1 VAIDQHSTRLRL
13 YLTLIIIISI
23 LLLASCSSTLN
34 APDNPLP
41 DPDVSQWRSEDI
53 GQVSIPGKVYFFS
66 DQHAEVHGSG
76 ENIWGAADSFHFV
89 YQPLQGDGTIT
100 ARVASINHTHQ
111 WAKAGVMIRE
121 QLTAESRNALV
132 SLTPLGIVEFNRR
145 LETGGLTSNNR
156 QPIEGGSRWVRLVRQ
171 GDTFSAYESADG
183 VAWHL
188 VARDTIIMAPQV
200 YVGLAV
206 TSHDPEQLAQGELEQ
221 VVVLPSSDS
230 PQTPAVTSVTIN
242 EPNQSVVVGGTFTFT
257 ATVATVGGADP
268 SVAWSSSDPAV
279 ATVDT
284 NGLVTAVAVGTAT
297 ITATSVFDATKS
309 ATVTVTVTATLP
321 TPAINSVT
329 IDQGDQSLA
338 VGGTFTFTATIDA
351 VGGANPSVAWSSSD
365 PAVATVDT
373 NGLVTAVAAGTATI
387 TATSNFDAT
396 KAASVVVTVSATS
409 PPPPSQASY
418 YISPTGSDSNDGRTL
433 STPFRT
439 IQRAASA
446 VRPGDLVYLRGG
458 SYYSSSYID
467 LATSGTPDQPIVWES
482 YPGERAIINGRDAP
496 NGGRGSGFVRIYGSH
511 QVFRNLDITNTPQ
524 HGFLIIDANN
534 LVFDGIRGY
543 FNRGTPI
550 NGFRTNHSL
559 FINNVL
565 CDNADPQNSYDD
577 ADGLTIAFGDNNV
590 VRYNIFCR
598 NSDDGLDIWRSTNTL
613 VEYNIAY
620 SNGYDSVGNI
630 YHNRLVNGF
639 KLGVYNL
646 SDGGGHTVR
655 FNLAYNNTGFGFMD
669 NAPASGFIPITFY
682 NNTAWNNAQ
691 IVSWARDIS
700 FLSAIPHV
708 VRNNLA
714 VLGPNS
720 LASSAFQLSS
730 TIIRSHNSWDLGI
743 TNPNFISLD
752 TSSTY
757 FLALAQNSPA
767 IDVGIGMGMPYTG
780 AAPDL
785 GALEFGRTIAD
796 LLGPSM
802 MLAGSELYAYR
813 QP

>member
-1 VAIDQHSTRLRL
+1 MEPNPINRPLGRVAIGKHSTRLRL
-13 YLTLIIIISI
+13 YLSLIIGV
-23 LLLASCSSTLN
+23 LLLAACSRSVSHP
-34 APDNPLP
+34 PDTPP
-41 DPDVSQWRSEDI
+41 TDPITPQWSNQDI
-53 GQVSIPGKVYFFS
+53 GQVSLPGKVYFFS

-76 ENIWGAADSFHFV
+76 SNIWGSADSFHFA
-89 YQPLQGDGTIT
+89 YQPLHGDGTIT
-100 ARVASINHTHQ
+100 AQVLSINGTEE

-121 QLTAESRNALV
+121 QLIPESRNALV

-145 LETGGLTSNNR
+145 LEIGGLTSNNR
-156 QPIEGGSRWVRLVRQ
+156 RPIEGSSRWVRLVRQ
-171 GDTFSAYESADG
+171 GDIFSAYESADG
-183 VAWHL
+183 AAWHL
-188 VARDTIIMAPQV
+188 VARDTIIMASQV

-206 TSHDPEQLAQGELEQ
+206 TSHNPDQLAQGELEQ
-221 VVVLPSSDS
+221 VVVMTSPTWPS
-230 PQTPAVTSVTIN
+230 TPAINSVTIN
-242 EPNQSVVVGGTFTFT
+242 EANQSIVVGGTFNFT
-257 ATVATVGGADP
+257 ATVDAVGGADP
-268 SVAWSSSDPAV
+268 VVTWSSSDETV

-284 NGLVTAVAVGTAT
+284 NGVVTGVAVGTAT
-297 ITATSVFDATKS
+297 ITATSVFDS
-309 ATVTVTVTATLP
+309 
-321 TPAINSVT
+321 
-329 IDQGDQSLA
+329 
-338 VGGTFTFTATIDA
+338 
-351 VGGANPSVAWSSSD
+351 
-365 PAVATVDT
+365 
-373 NGLVTAVAAGTATI
+373 
-387 TATSNFDAT
+387 T

-409 PPPPSQASY
+409 SPPPSQASY
-418 YISPTGSDSNDGRTL
+418 YISPTGSDSNDGRTP

-439 IQRAASA
+439 IQRAAAA

-458 SYYSSSYID
+458 SYYSTPYID
-467 LATSGTPDQPIVWES
+467 LATSGTPDRPIVWES

-496 NGGRGSGFVRIYGSH
+496 NGGRGAGFVRIYGSH

-524 HGFLIIDANN
+524 HGFLIIDANHI
-534 LVFDGIRGY
+534 VFDGVRGY

-550 NGFRTNHSL
+550 NGFRTSNSL

-577 ADGLTIAFGDNNV
+577 ADGLTIAFGDNNI

-620 SNGYDSVGNI
+620 SNGYNSVGDI

-691 IVSWARDIS
+691 IVNWARDIS

-752 TSSTY
+752 TSSAF

-767 IDVGIGMGMPYTG
+767 IDVGIGMGVPYTG
-780 AAPDL
+780 AEPDL

-802 MLAGSELYAYR
+802 LLASSSELYAYR